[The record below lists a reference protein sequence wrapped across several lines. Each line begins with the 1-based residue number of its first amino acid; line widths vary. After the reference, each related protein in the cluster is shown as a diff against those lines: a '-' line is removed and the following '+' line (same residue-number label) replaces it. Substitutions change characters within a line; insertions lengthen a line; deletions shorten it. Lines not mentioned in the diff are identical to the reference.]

1 MAVKKKSAAKKA
13 APKKSTAKKSTAK
26 KTVKK
31 SAVKKAVKKS
41 PAKKTA
47 AKKKTVK
54 KSTVKKTAAKK
65 TTAKKKVA
73 KKTTAKKKSVKKSA
87 ARKSSASQV
96 VIPPVPS
103 VGSSNGS
110 SRVNVSTTP
119 AAATPRPAA
128 KGSSTSKPAAK
139 SPNSSKI
146 LFAVLLGI
154 LLIGALVIS
163 GSDKDGDDA
172 PAPVPAVTETPEA
185 SAAPEETME
194 ATEPAEPAATTG
206 EAPSR
211 FIGNWKDSSKSVMVI
226 TWKAPMGDVTG
237 YKVETRSNLGEWKV
251 VSEVSATTYSAEF
264 AKGATDGS
272 TSFRVSAVY
281 ADGTLG
287 VATPF
292 GFAGQFE

>member
-13 APKKSTAKKSTAK
+13 APKKSTAKKTTA
-26 KTVKK
+26 KK
-31 SAVKKAVKKS
+31 SAVKKAAKKS

-47 AKKKTVK
+47 AKKK
-54 KSTVKKTAAKK
+54 STVKK
-65 TTAKKKVA
+65 TTAKKA
-73 KKTTAKKKSVKKSA
+73 VKKSA
-87 ARKSSASQV
+87 VKKSATKKKAVKKSAVKKSASQV

-103 VGSSNGS
+103 LGSSSSS

-119 AAATPRPAA
+119 APAA
-128 KGSSTSKPAAK
+128 PRAAAAAPKATSSSASKSQGSPKV
-139 SPNSSKI
+139 
-146 LFAVLLGI
+146 LFAVLVAI
-154 LLIGALVIS
+154 LLVGAFVIS
-163 GSDKDGDDA
+163 NAGKSDDESAA
-172 PAPVPAVTETPEA
+172 PAPAVSESAAPEA
-185 SAAPEETME
+185 TAAPEETME
-194 ATEPAEPAATTG
+194 ATESAAPAATTG

-226 TWKAPMGDVTG
+226 TWGAPKGDIKG
-237 YKVETRSNLGEWKV
+237 YRVETRANQGEWKV

-264 AKGATDGS
+264 AKGSTEGS

-292 GFAGQFE
+292 GFSGQFE

>member
-13 APKKSTAKKSTAK
+13 APKKSTAKKSAAKKSPAKKSAAKKSAPKRAVKKAVVKKKTAKKVAKKSTAK

-31 SAVKKAVKKS
+31 SA
-41 PAKKTA
+41 
-47 AKKKTVK
+47 
-54 KSTVKKTAAKK
+54 
-65 TTAKKKVA
+65 
-73 KKTTAKKKSVKKSA
+73 
-87 ARKSSASQV
+87 ARKKIASQV

-103 VGSSNGS
+103 VGG

-119 AAATPRPAA
+119 SPAA
-128 KGSSTSKPAAK
+128 PLTSAASAKPATASKPATGG
-139 SPNSSKI
+139 SSKSSAKV

-154 LLIGALVIS
+154 LLVGAIVITNS
-163 GSDKDGDDA
+163 SKDNDDMTPDA
-172 PAPVPAVTETPEA
+172 PAVTE
-185 SAAPEETME
+185 SAAPEVTESVAPEETPAM
-194 ATEPAEPAATTG
+194 TEPANTTG

-226 TWKAPMGDVTG
+226 TWKAPAGEVKG
-237 YKVETRSNLGEWKV
+237 YSVETRANLGEWKV
-251 VSEVSATTYSAEF
+251 VSEVSATTTAAEF
-264 AKGATDGS
+264 AKTATDGS

-281 ADGTLG
+281 PDGSLG

>member
-1 MAVKKKSAAKKA
+1 M
-13 APKKSTAKKSTAK
+13 
-26 KTVKK
+26 
-31 SAVKKAVKKS
+31 
-41 PAKKTA
+41 
-47 AKKKTVK
+47 
-54 KSTVKKTAAKK
+54 
-65 TTAKKKVA
+65 
-73 KKTTAKKKSVKKSA
+73 
-87 ARKSSASQV
+87 
-96 VIPPVPS
+96 
-103 VGSSNGS
+103 GSKGGSS

-119 AAATPRPAA
+119 AAATPRPASKA
-128 KGSSTSKPAAK
+128 PSGSKPAAK
-139 SPNSSKI
+139 SQGSTKV
-146 LFAVLLGI
+146 LFAVLVGI
-154 LLIGALVIS
+154 LLIGAFVIS

-172 PAPVPAVTETPEA
+172 PAPVPAVTETEEATPEET
-185 SAAPEETME
+185 PEETME
-194 ATEPAEPAATTG
+194 ATESAEPAATTG

-211 FIGNWKDSSKSVMVI
+211 FIGNWKDSSKSIMVI
-226 TWKAPMGDVTG
+226 TWKAPAGDVTG

>member
-1 MAVKKKSAAKKA
+1 VAVKKKSAAKKSA
-13 APKKSTAKKSTAK
+13 AK

-31 SAVKKAVKKS
+31 SAVKKTAAKKKVTKKSAVKKTAAKKKVTKKS
-41 PAKKTA
+41 AVKKTA

-54 KSTVKKTAAKK
+54 KS
-65 TTAKKKVA
+65 
-73 KKTTAKKKSVKKSA
+73 A
-87 ARKSSASQV
+87 ARRSSSSQV
-96 VIPPVPS
+96 IIPPVPS
-103 VGSSNGS
+103 MGSKGGSS

-119 AAATPRPAA
+119 AAATPRPASKA
-128 KGSSTSKPAAK
+128 PSGSKPAAK
-139 SPNSSKI
+139 SQGSTKV
-146 LFAVLLGI
+146 LFAVLVGI
-154 LLIGALVIS
+154 LLIGAFVIS

>member
-13 APKKSTAKKSTAK
+13 APKKSAAKKSAAK

-31 SAVKKAVKKS
+31 SAVKKTAAKKKVTKKS
-41 PAKKTA
+41 AVKKTA

-54 KSTVKKTAAKK
+54 KS
-65 TTAKKKVA
+65 
-73 KKTTAKKKSVKKSA
+73 A
-87 ARKSSASQV
+87 ARRSSSSQV
-96 VIPPVPS
+96 IIPPVPS
-103 VGSSNGS
+103 MGSKGGSS

-128 KGSSTSKPAAK
+128 SKPAAGGSKSAAK

-154 LLIGALVIS
+154 LLIGAVVIS

-172 PAPVPAVTETPEA
+172 PATVPAVTETEEA
-185 SAAPEETME
+185 TAAQEESTEETME
-194 ATEPAEPAATTG
+194 ATEPAATTG
-206 EAPSR
+206 EAPTR
-211 FIGNWKDSSKSVMVI
+211 FIGNWKDSTKSVMVL
-226 TWKAPMGDVTG
+226 TWKAPMGDIKG
-237 YKVETRSNLGEWKV
+237 YTVETRSNLGEWKV
-251 VSEVSATTYSAEF
+251 VSEVSATTLSAEF

>member
-13 APKKSTAKKSTAK
+13 APKKSTAKKTAAKKSTA
-26 KTVKK
+26 KK

-47 AKKKTVK
+47 AKKKTV
-54 KSTVKKTAAKK
+54 
-65 TTAKKKVA
+65 

-119 AAATPRPAA
+119 AAATPRPASKA
-128 KGSSTSKPAAK
+128 PSSSKPAAK
-139 SPNSSKI
+139 SQGSTKV
-146 LFAVLLGI
+146 LFAVLVGI
-154 LLIGALVIS
+154 LLIGAFVIS

>member
-13 APKKSTAKKSTAK
+13 APKKSTAK

-54 KSTVKKTAAKK
+54 KSAVKKTAAKK

-73 KKTTAKKKSVKKSA
+73 KKTTAKKQTVKKSA
-87 ARKSSASQV
+87 VRKSSASQV

-119 AAATPRPAA
+119 AAATPRPASKA
-128 KGSSTSKPAAK
+128 PSTSKPAAK
-139 SPNSSKI
+139 SQGSTKF
-146 LFAVLLGI
+146 LFAVLVGI
-154 LLIGALVIS
+154 LLIGAFVIS

>member
-1 MAVKKKSAAKKA
+1 VAVKKKSAAKKA
-13 APKKSTAKKSTAK
+13 ALKKSTA
-26 KTVKK
+26 KK

-41 PAKKTA
+41 PA
-47 AKKKTVK
+47 
-54 KSTVKKTAAKK
+54 KKTAAKK

-73 KKTTAKKKSVKKSA
+73 KKTTAKKKVAKKTTVKKKAVKKSA

-103 VGSSNGS
+103 IGSS

-139 SPNSSKI
+139 SQGSTKV
-146 LFAVLLGI
+146 LFAVLVGI
-154 LLIGALVIS
+154 LLIGAFVIS

>member
-1 MAVKKKSAAKKA
+1 MAVKKKSAAKK
-13 APKKSTAKKSTAK
+13 TAAK

-31 SAVKKAVKKS
+31 SAVKKTAAKKTVKKS
-41 PAKKTA
+41 AVKKTA
-47 AKKKTVK
+47 AKKKVTK
-54 KSTVKKTAAKK
+54 KSAVKKTAAKK
-65 TTAKKKVA
+65 KA
-73 KKTTAKKKSVKKSA
+73 VKKSA

-119 AAATPRPAA
+119 AAATPRPASKA
-128 KGSSTSKPAAK
+128 PSSSKPAAK
-139 SPNSSKI
+139 SQGSTKV
-146 LFAVLLGI
+146 LFAVLVGI
-154 LLIGALVIS
+154 LLIGAFVIS

>member
-13 APKKSTAKKSTAK
+13 APKKSTAKKSTA
-26 KTVKK
+26 KK

-54 KSTVKKTAAKK
+54 KSAVKKTAAKK

-110 SRVNVSTTP
+110 SRVNFSTTP

-139 SPNSSKI
+139 SQGSTKV
-146 LFAVLLGI
+146 LFAVLVGI
-154 LLIGALVIS
+154 LLIGAFVIS

-287 VATPF
+287 VATPY

>member
-13 APKKSTAKKSTAK
+13 APKKSTAKKSTA
-26 KTVKK
+26 KK

-54 KSTVKKTAAKK
+54 KSAVKKTAAKK

>member
-1 MAVKKKSAAKKA
+1 MAVKKKSAAKKSA
-13 APKKSTAKKSTAK
+13 AK

-31 SAVKKAVKKS
+31 SAVKKTAAKKKVTKKS
-41 PAKKTA
+41 AVKKTA

-54 KSTVKKTAAKK
+54 KS
-65 TTAKKKVA
+65 
-73 KKTTAKKKSVKKSA
+73 A
-87 ARKSSASQV
+87 ARRSSSSQV
-96 VIPPVPS
+96 IIPPVPS
-103 VGSSNGS
+103 MGSKGGSS

-119 AAATPRPAA
+119 AAATPRPASKA
-128 KGSSTSKPAAK
+128 PSSSKPAAK
-139 SPNSSKI
+139 SQGSTKV
-146 LFAVLLGI
+146 LFAVLVGI
-154 LLIGALVIS
+154 LLIGAFVIS

-194 ATEPAEPAATTG
+194 ATESAEPAATTG

-226 TWKAPMGDVTG
+226 TWKAPAGDVTG

>member
-13 APKKSTAKKSTAK
+13 APKKSTAKKSTA
-26 KTVKK
+26 KK

-54 KSTVKKTAAKK
+54 KSAVKKTAAKK

-119 AAATPRPAA
+119 AASTPRPAA

-139 SPNSSKI
+139 SQGSTKV
-146 LFAVLLGI
+146 LFAVLVGI
-154 LLIGALVIS
+154 LLIGAFVIS

>member
-1 MAVKKKSAAKKA
+1 VAVKKKSAAKKA
-13 APKKSTAKKSTAK
+13 ALKKSTA
-26 KTVKK
+26 KK

-47 AKKKTVK
+47 AKKKVVK
-54 KSTVKKTAAKK
+54 KSAVKKTAAKK

-73 KKTTAKKKSVKKSA
+73 KKTTVRKKAVKKSA

-103 VGSSNGS
+103 IGSS

-139 SPNSSKI
+139 SQGSTKV
-146 LFAVLLGI
+146 LFAVLVGI
-154 LLIGALVIS
+154 LLIGAFVIS

>member
-13 APKKSTAKKSTAK
+13 APKKSTA
-26 KTVKK
+26 KK

-54 KSTVKKTAAKK
+54 KSAVKKTAAKK

-73 KKTTAKKKSVKKSA
+73 KKTTVRKKAVKKSA

-103 VGSSNGS
+103 IGSS

-139 SPNSSKI
+139 SQGSTKV
-146 LFAVLLGI
+146 LFAVLVGI
-154 LLIGALVIS
+154 LLIGAFVIS

-292 GFAGQFE
+292 GFAVQFE

>member
-13 APKKSTAKKSTAK
+13 APKKSTAKKTAKKSPAKKSAAKKSAPKKAVKKAVAKKKVAKKSTAK

-31 SAVKKAVKKS
+31 SA
-41 PAKKTA
+41 
-47 AKKKTVK
+47 
-54 KSTVKKTAAKK
+54 
-65 TTAKKKVA
+65 
-73 KKTTAKKKSVKKSA
+73 
-87 ARKSSASQV
+87 ARKKIASQV

-103 VGSSNGS
+103 VGG

-119 AAATPRPAA
+119 SPAA
-128 KGSSTSKPAAK
+128 PRTSAASAKPATAPK
-139 SPNSSKI
+139 PATSASSKSSSKV

-154 LLIGALVIS
+154 LIVGAIVITNS
-163 GSDKDGDDA
+163 NKDSDEMA
-172 PAPVPAVTETPEA
+172 PEVPAATESAAPEA
-185 SAAPEETME
+185 TESAAPEETPAM
-194 ATEPAEPAATTG
+194 TEPANTTG

-226 TWKAPMGDVTG
+226 TWKAPAGEVKG
-237 YKVETRSNLGEWKV
+237 YSVETRANLGEWKV
-251 VSEVSATTYSAEF
+251 VSEVSATTYAAEF
-264 AKGATDGS
+264 AKTATEGS

-281 ADGTLG
+281 ADGSLG

>member
-1 MAVKKKSAAKKA
+1 VAVKKKSAAKKA
-13 APKKSTAKKSTAK
+13 ALKKSTA
-26 KTVKK
+26 KK

-41 PAKKTA
+41 PA
-47 AKKKTVK
+47 
-54 KSTVKKTAAKK
+54 KKTAAKK

-73 KKTTAKKKSVKKSA
+73 KKTTAKKKVAKKTTVKKKAVKKSA

-103 VGSSNGS
+103 IGSS

-139 SPNSSKI
+139 SQGSTKV
-146 LFAVLLGI
+146 LFAVLVGI
-154 LLIGALVIS
+154 LLIGAFVIS

-226 TWKAPMGDVTG
+226 TWKAPAGDVTG